1 MVKQCFVISSHLM
14 KKELKNIS
22 DFTND
27 MHRMYS
33 DLIENG
39 KEYDNDSLIW
49 RGHRV
54 IFLLNYCCK
63 FNTIS
68 LDEMVKRKMLLINLC
83 LMNYK
88 DEVIKMNEKELEHIQ
103 NKNNVGD
110 LLKND
115 NHTPIKTLNEV
126 IENLLSGLLQ
136 ITYQRMKLLFYV
148 VTEELVK
155 GLWLVPLLVLF
166 LVVHKCFLKVRKNI

>member
-1 MVKQCFVISSHLM
+1 MTNIKIKKKEVKPMNEKDINEMANYIAASIITHFTIDDEETKREMVKQCFVISSHLM

-68 LDEMVKRKMLLINLC
+68 LDEMVKRKNAVNKFVSNELQRRG
-83 LMNYK
+83 YK
-88 DEVIKMNEKELEHIQ
+88 NE
-103 NKNNVGD
+103 
-110 LLKND
+110 
-115 NHTPIKTLNEV
+115 
-126 IENLLSGLLQ
+126 
-136 ITYQRMKLLFYV
+136 
-148 VTEELVK
+148 
-155 GLWLVPLLVLF
+155 
-166 LVVHKCFLKVRKNI
+166 